1 MSRDIHVFT
10 ARMPVDEYEGL
21 KAFAFLSQVSINEVV
36 LTAIRSYLREQ
47 APDDRLD
54 AMVEEMKA
62 RLRRTTER
70 RDD

>member
-1 MSRDIHVFT
+1 MSEVHVFT
-10 ARMPVDEYEGL
+10 ARMPEDEYEGL
-21 KAFAFLSQVSINEVV
+21 RAFAFLSQRSVNEVV

-62 RLRRTTER
+62 RFRATL
-70 RDD
+70 DDLGD